1 MRDALATLFGGRTK
15 ARVLEVLLSNPG
27 ESYHLRGLAQAAGT
41 DSGNTS
47 KLLRSLAEDG
57 LVLASP
63 DSHSTRYTIN
73 LRSPLVE
80 PLRQLFASAGALM
93 VDLRAVAER
102 LAAAYVGVFGSFAAG
117 SGDASSDVDVLV
129 VGELS
134 AVAAQSAFKSVGRKH
149 RKTINVVAVSPPDFV
164 RQLAEGSAF
173 WASVAAGR
181 RIDLKGRWTDV
192 ANRETV
198 AG

>member
-1 MRDALATLFGGRTK
+1 MSDGLATLFGGKTK

-27 ESYHLRGLAQAAGT
+27 ESFHLRGLAQAAGT

-47 KLLRSLAEDG
+47 KLLRSLADDG

-63 DSHSTRYTIN
+63 DRQSMRYAIN
-73 LRSPLVE
+73 PDSPLVE
-80 PLRQLFASAGALM
+80 PLRQLFANAGALV
-93 VDLRAVAER
+93 VDLRAVAGR

-117 SGDASSDVDVLV
+117 TGDASSDVDVLV

-134 AVAAQSAFKSVGRKH
+134 AVAAQAAFKSVGRKH
-149 RKTINVVAVSPPDFV
+149 RKTINVVAVSKPDFA
-164 RQLAEGSAF
+164 RHLTEGSAF
-173 WASVAAGR
+173 WASVAAGK
-181 RIDLKGRWTDV
+181 RIDLKGRWADV
-192 ANRETV
+192 ANREAA

>member
-1 MRDALATLFGGRTK
+1 MSDALATLFGGRTK

-47 KLLRSLAEDG
+47 KLLRSLADDG

-63 DSHSTRYTIN
+63 DRHSMRYTIN
-73 LRSPLVE
+73 ARSPLVE

-93 VDLRAVAER
+93 TDLRAVAER
-102 LAAAYVGVFGSFAAG
+102 LAAAYVGVFGSYAAG
-117 SGDASSDVDVLV
+117 TGDADSDVDVLV
-129 VGELS
+129 VGDLS
-134 AVAAQSAFKSVGRKH
+134 AVAAQSAFKAVGRKH
-149 RKTINVVAVSPPDFV
+149 RKTVNVVAVSRPDFV
-164 RQLAEGSAF
+164 HHLAEGSAF
-173 WASVAAGR
+173 WGSVVAGR
-181 RIDLKGRWTDV
+181 RIDLKGRWADV
-192 ANRETV
+192 ANRETA